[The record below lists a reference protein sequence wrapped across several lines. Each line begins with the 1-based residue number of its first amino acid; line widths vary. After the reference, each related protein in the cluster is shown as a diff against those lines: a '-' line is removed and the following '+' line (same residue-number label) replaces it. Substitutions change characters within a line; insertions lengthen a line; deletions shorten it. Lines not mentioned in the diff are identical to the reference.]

1 MMYVDQDRQTLQVL
15 RQRAVTL
22 TLRGF
27 SAAPQWV
34 AALSGVEAHGLGSAG
49 QVRRLAQAPLKRSYV
64 SWRICLPPST
74 SMFAMV
80 PMIVTHLG
88 GEENIQRVLR
98 EVVPEFVEVDLLLP
112 VKNSPEQEGGFIAN
126 QDLACLTRLG
136 ATLAFSFLSHLTSD
150 NLEMS

>member
-1 MMYVDQDRQTLQVL
+1 
-15 RQRAVTL
+15 
-22 TLRGF
+22 
-27 SAAPQWV
+27 
-34 AALSGVEAHGLGSAG
+34 
-49 QVRRLAQAPLKRSYV
+49 
-64 SWRICLPPST
+64 
-74 SMFAMV
+74 MV

-136 ATLAFSFLSHLTSD
+136 ATLAFSFFPHLTSD
-150 NLEMS
+150 NFEMS